1 MLAWMKQFW
10 LGCCCCCFWFTNH
23 CDVPVR
29 ILWRCSKFSRR
40 VHCECCCYCGKLY
53 KKHSV
58 TNGLYPAN
66 SWHHWSMYGS
76 ERKRWWFA
84 NISWRV
90 LNDYVGRMDRTYCS
104 LCFICYAF
112 SKVSMWAMN
121 LDNKTFSEKNALYQ
135 IIAWCWWSFV
145 RSVVWWRFLLHR
157 VALWIFISRSVRPGW
172 SKYGAYH

>member
-1 MLAWMKQFW
+1 MLAWIKQFG
-10 LGCCCCCFWFTNH
+10 LVVVVVVWFSNH
-23 CDVPVR
+23 GDVTVR
-29 ILWRCSKFSRR
+29 ILWRCSKLSGG
-40 VHCECCCYCGKLY
+40 VYCECCCYCGKPY

-58 TNGLYPAN
+58 TDGLYPAN

-157 VALWIFISRSVRPGW
+157 VVFWIFISRSVRPCC
-172 SKYGAYH
+172 SKYGA